1 LVGQLTIDTLPQGPA
16 SSYGSFAFQP
26 LCAVSLI
33 DRRTGT
39 AHPPTSAA
47 QRWPRPTASRAAVA
61 LSRNP
66 WPRRTRSRSTTNG
79 AMPRRRP
86 RSLRPLT
93 ELGPGHACGHR
104 RLRLRHRHLHLL
116 LVMYAYMHSPAAG
129 RILICTACARSVGA
143 VRATHPTTLLTQPC
157 ATRLRSAVS
166 AVRLGVR
173 FPRRFPQPNASTR
186 LPPPPPAS
194 FLCRE
199 VVRVRHR
206 DFSDSSAG
214 SPLYSCLL
222 LQRSAS

>member
-1 LVGQLTIDTLPQGPA
+1 LTRFLRDQPPTVRSRFSPSVGAP
-16 SSYGSFAFQP
+16 
-26 LCAVSLI
+26 
-33 DRRTGT
+33 RT
-39 AHPPTSAA
+39 PTSAA
-47 QRWPRPTASRAAVA
+47 PRWPRPTASRGAVA

-129 RILICTACARSVGA
+129 RILICTACARSLGA

-173 FPRRFPQPNASTR
+173 FPRRFPQPNASSR
-186 LPPPPPAS
+186 LPPPPRPRLFAARWCVFVIATFPTHQQDPRFTHVSCCSDRRAESHSLCPA
-194 FLCRE
+194 
-199 VVRVRHR
+199 RV
-206 DFSDSSAG
+206 DQE
-214 SPLYSCLL
+214 P
-222 LQRSAS
+222 